1 MVLRAEGGEMDRSE
15 GFAGVVG
22 GGRARARARAKA
34 TTEKTVKRKEWI
46 GMLV

>member
-15 GFAGVVG
+15 GFAGVFG
-22 GGRARARARAKA
+22 GGRARARAKVTR
-34 TTEKTVKRKEWI
+34 ERTVKRKERS